1 MKASNKWKILLCYY
15 SGLYFIYVILS
26 KMPPD
31 AIIWKWFFPIKLI
44 LFITAYVWASVHI
57 GLQELL
63 LYKKNMASDD
73 TLELKRRTYILKNT
87 FLFLICCVLSVFVLP
102 LIASIVWKICRIDL
116 FFLILN

>member
-1 MKASNKWKILLCYY
+1 MKAGNKCKILLCYY
-15 SGLYFIYVILS
+15 IGLYFIYVILS

-31 AIIWKWFFPIKLI
+31 TIIWKWFFPIKLI
-44 LFITAYVWASVHI
+44 LFMTAYVWASVHI

-63 LYKKNMASDD
+63 LYKKNMASNDI
-73 TLELKRRTYILKNT
+73 LELKRRTYILKNT